1 LRNNRSR
8 FAGVVIA
15 AALGLSHASAGSIYF
30 TGSGTGDIV
39 YSSWNT
45 PNDFFG
51 FLDAYFDVGAS
62 CSGGYCVAAST
73 PGGTPLGNFGLL
85 IGPNYFVSNT
95 GYGELVTLIGTG
107 LYYEELVGF
116 PDGAEGTV
124 SMPNTT
130 AGGLT
135 LLQGNVTG
143 IGIYAT
149 PGTTSAAFQF
159 DIINATSQ
167 VISGLPSTVYL
178 DIYGTAT
185 TVISTST
192 FNGSDTVFNPFDLDW
207 TATLSDTSLLSS
219 PASSVPE
226 PSTLFLV
233 AAGAACLAAHRLNLY
248 RKTIRFR
255 DRSHNRVQI

>member
-1 LRNNRSR
+1 LRYNRSR

-159 DIINATSQ
+159 DIADSAATRPFT
-167 VISGLPSTVYL
+167 SGLRSRHKTRPCQSL
-178 DIYGTAT
+178 
-185 TVISTST
+185 S
-192 FNGSDTVFNPFDLDW
+192 GSDE
-207 TATLSDTSLLSS
+207 SRS
-219 PASSVPE
+219 PASSDTRQAIILSE
-226 PSTLFLV
+226 R
-233 AAGAACLAAHRLNLY
+233 AGELKPRRACA
-248 RKTIRFR
+248 
-255 DRSHNRVQI
+255 